1 MQNLRLLQS
10 DLINYLVN
18 KNKEVDSYIADG
30 GLIDK
35 QTRLNIYSN
44 AYTLRLRGVIDTDH
58 EILSY
63 YLGDK
68 LFDQLVEGYIN
79 AYPSGHTSLRDFC
92 NNVPN
97 YLKDNSPFN
106 NYPAIAELA
115 RFEQTLLF
123 SFDANDSTSANMLDL
138 NKLSIEDW
146 PNIKIRFHPSMQLFE
161 SHYNCVEIWQ
171 ALKKQNT
178 PPEVQQCD
186 HSTWIVWRNAQ
197 RVTEFR
203 SIEISE
209 LESIQAFLKGGSL
222 SDVCEQLLSHYPED
236 EVSKVAVT
244 YLSNWLN
251 LNQVSFIITQ

>member
-30 GLIDK
+30 GPIDK

-68 LFDQLVEGYIN
+68 LFDQLVEGYIS
-79 AYPSGHTSLRDFC
+79 AYPSHHTSLRDFC
-92 NNVPN
+92 SNIPN
-97 YLKDNSPFN
+97 YLKNNAPFN
-106 NYPAIAELA
+106 KYPVIAELA
-115 RFEQTLLF
+115 HFEQTLLF
-123 SFDANDSTSANMLDL
+123 AFDANDSTPANMLDL

-161 SHYNCVEIWQ
+161 NHYNCVEIWQ
-171 ALKKQNT
+171 ALKQKRT

-186 HSTWIVWRNAQ
+186 GSTWVVWRNAQ
-197 RVTEFR
+197 RVTEFK
-203 SIEISE
+203 SLEISE
-209 LESIQAFLKGGSL
+209 LESIQTFLKGGSL
-222 SDVCEQLLSHYPED
+222 SDVCEQLLSHHTED

-244 YLSNWLN
+244 YLTDWLN
-251 LNQVSFIITQ
+251 HSQVSFIITQ